1 MDTRGLKYAIDYLN
15 SFHPIKLVPDE
26 LHKRAGCTC
35 KVDTLS
41 RKLRDNTNRMEP
53 QKGRVIVFYDLDE
66 RGDKVAFYRGN
77 PGFKF
82 EDRKKKILGMD
93 PGKPG
98 SDKTVLRAPAVFF
111 YAIED
116 SRNPVLSFS
125 PYYTS
130 REELDKK
137 LVEVKAACGIQF
149 FKFPV
154 FTGSHEKPVRLI

>member
-1 MDTRGLKYAIDYLN
+1 MDTRGVKVAIDYLN

-35 KVDTLS
+35 KVDTLA
-41 RKLRDNTNRMEP
+41 RKLRDNTNRQEP
-53 QKGRVIVFYDLDE
+53 EKGRVIVSYELDE
-66 RGDKVAFYRGN
+66 RGDEVAFYRGN
-77 PGFKF
+77 PSFVAP
-82 EDRKKKILGMD
+82 ERKKRRED
-93 PGKPG
+93 TPGVNPIYAKM
-98 SDKTVLRAPAVFF
+98 APAVYF

-137 LVEVKAACGIQF
+137 LVEVKAACGIKL

-154 FTGSHEKPVRLI
+154 FTGSHEKPVRLV

>member
-1 MDTRGLKYAIDYLN
+1 MDTRGLKVAIDYLN

-53 QKGRVIVFYDLDE
+53 EKGRVIVFYDLDE

-77 PGFKF
+77 PSFKF
-82 EDRKKKILGMD
+82 EDRKKFLGMD

-98 SDKTVLRAPAVFF
+98 SDRTVIKAPPALFF
-111 YAIED
+111 FETLQK
-116 SRNPVLSFS
+116 PGGFS

-130 REELDKK
+130 REVMHQDALAKG
-137 LVEVKAACGIQF
+137 LSAVY
-149 FKFPV
+149 
-154 FTGSHEKPVRLI
+154 FTGSHEKPVRLV